1 MSNDE
6 YSDLSYH
13 PVGHDVDEILES
25 KPPAR
30 LLLIGEDLPESFA
43 VAEGVRHVPEPAV
56 ELPTG
61 VYSFDAAD
69 GTGVMVVATGG
80 PPANSA
86 SASWEAPDDAPLIQ
100 AYGWF
105 EAWWQEAA
113 AVPAPKFNVKDNALT
128 LPSGQEAVVQ
138 RQIFD
143 RGRWSYQVRVEG
155 STKLVPETGLGWPEA
170 DDDPFEWIRRPAASA
185 ARFAATLSRVKLREQ
200 LTDTVYSFRAT
211 RTIFRPYQF
220 RPVIKLLETGRLRL
234 LIADEVGLGKTIE
247 AGLIWTELDAR
258 NQAGRVLVVCPSML
272 VGKWRAE
279 MDQRFGFE
287 LEEMTAEG
295 LADLLDRVET
305 DRLSANFRGVCSL
318 ERLRAWGGLEALARL
333 SPRFDLVIVDEA
345 HAFRNQGTRSN
356 ALGALLSDWADA
368 LIFLSA
374 TPLNL
379 GNDDLYNLLELLAPG
394 EFDDRNVLVDR
405 LEPNAVLNRVATSLL
420 DRSVDNRTRR
430 EWLHSI
436 QNLTFGPAVTG
447 RPEYRELDQL
457 LQQPALTPSDVVRIR
472 SHVGAL
478 HALSAVVTRT
488 RKAEIQEDRTIR
500 EAKPINVALTPIE
513 RDLYNAIEAWQ
524 RSRAAAKNMP
534 VQFTGQ
540 MPLRLAG
547 SCLQASA
554 TEILAKDGYQCSNED
569 LDEVEEMDP
578 VDFPPETV
586 VALAHQLGDTDSKF
600 DAFVGPLESIVAQG
614 RQVLV
619 FTFSRPTLA
628 YLEQRLADRFRV
640 GVLHGG
646 IKPRDRPEI
655 MARFRAKD
663 FDVMLASRVASE
675 GLDFEFCSAV
685 VNYDLPW
692 NPMEVEQRIGR
703 IDRFGQSEEKVVI
716 LNFHTPGTIETDI
729 IERVHERI
737 GVFND
742 SIGELEPIL
751 QSKAS
756 ELRDAMFNFKL
767 SAEQRQAQIDQTLAA
782 VEAQAQV
789 KEEIES
795 ASQYLVSTDR
805 AAIDGFEDEL
815 LQQGRYVGQPELV
828 RLLEDWLSSEPN
840 AQLTKSADGVWLRL
854 RGTQN
859 LEQQLLGVKS
869 AGERSEADINA
880 WATALRDEREVS
892 ICLDQETAR
901 NTNADLLAAT
911 HPLVRAA
918 LRVPG
923 YNQAR
928 FAVARLADASLPQ
941 GTFAVTVAL
950 AQWTG
955 LRASTELWTAVEPVD
970 GTTDCDV
977 VGDAVL
983 AAIAEAQLEEGSS
996 QVPSGLERLVR
1007 KSERTLLRR
1016 QESELT
1022 RRLSENDALIE
1033 ARRISLRETH
1043 DRKVGQINAR
1053 IQTLEAAGNTAI
1065 TRLHMAQRDNQD
1077 QLLQKAMM
1085 DLEATRQG
1093 AMTVEPV
1100 AVCVV
1105 EIGR

>member
-1 MSNDE
+1 
-6 YSDLSYH
+6 
-13 PVGHDVDEILES
+13 
-25 KPPAR
+25 
-30 LLLIGEDLPESFA
+30 
-43 VAEGVRHVPEPAV
+43 
-56 ELPTG
+56 
-61 VYSFDAAD
+61 
-69 GTGVMVVATGG
+69 
-80 PPANSA
+80 
-86 SASWEAPDDAPLIQ
+86 
-100 AYGWF
+100 
-105 EAWWQEAA
+105 
-113 AVPAPKFNVKDNALT
+113 
-128 LPSGQEAVVQ
+128 
-138 RQIFD
+138 
-143 RGRWSYQVRVEG
+143 
-155 STKLVPETGLGWPEA
+155 
-170 DDDPFEWIRRPAASA
+170 
-185 ARFAATLSRVKLREQ
+185 
-200 LTDTVYSFRAT
+200 
-211 RTIFRPYQF
+211 
-220 RPVIKLLETGRLRL
+220 
-234 LIADEVGLGKTIE
+234 
-247 AGLIWTELDAR
+247 
-258 NQAGRVLVVCPSML
+258 
-272 VGKWRAE
+272 
-279 MDQRFGFE
+279 
-287 LEEMTAEG
+287 
-295 LADLLDRVET
+295 
-305 DRLSANFRGVCSL
+305 
-318 ERLRAWGGLEALARL
+318 
-333 SPRFDLVIVDEA
+333 
-345 HAFRNQGTRSN
+345 
-356 ALGALLSDWADA
+356 
-368 LIFLSA
+368 
-374 TPLNL
+374 
-379 GNDDLYNLLELLAPG
+379 
-394 EFDDRNVLVDR
+394 
-405 LEPNAVLNRVATSLL
+405 
-420 DRSVDNRTRR
+420 
-430 EWLHSI
+430 
-436 QNLTFGPAVTG
+436 
-447 RPEYRELDQL
+447 
-457 LQQPALTPSDVVRIR
+457 
-472 SHVGAL
+472 
-478 HALSAVVTRT
+478 
-488 RKAEIQEDRTIR
+488 
-500 EAKPINVALTPIE
+500 
-513 RDLYNAIEAWQ
+513 
-524 RSRAAAKNMP
+524 
-534 VQFTGQ
+534 
-540 MPLRLAG
+540 
-547 SCLQASA
+547 
-554 TEILAKDGYQCSNED
+554 
-569 LDEVEEMDP
+569 
-578 VDFPPETV
+578 
-586 VALAHQLGDTDSKF
+586 
-600 DAFVGPLESIVAQG
+600 
-614 RQVLV
+614 
-619 FTFSRPTLA
+619 
-628 YLEQRLADRFRV
+628 
-640 GVLHGG
+640 
-646 IKPRDRPEI
+646 

-1022 RRLSENDALIE
+1022 RRLSEN
-1033 ARRISLRETH
+1033 ARLSKLDVSASAKRTIAKL
-1043 DRKVGQINAR
+1043 AR
-1053 IQTLEAAGNTAI
+1053 STPEY
-1065 TRLHMAQRDNQD
+1065 RH
-1077 QLLQKAMM
+1077 
-1085 DLEATRQG
+1085 
-1093 AMTVEPV
+1093 
-1100 AVCVV
+1100 
-1105 EIGR
+1105 

>member
-1 MSNDE
+1 MSVE
-6 YSDLSYH
+6 GQGDLAYH
-13 PVGHDVDEILES
+13 PVGHDVDEILERS
-25 KPPAR
+25 HPTR
-30 LLLIGEDLPESFA
+30 LLLIGDELPDSFA
-43 VAEGVRHVPEPAV
+43 VAESVRHIPEPTAD
-56 ELPTG
+56 LPTG
-61 VYSFDAAD
+61 IYSFDTTD
-69 GTGVMVVATGG
+69 GICVMVVVSGR
-80 PPANSA
+80 PPAQS
-86 SASWEAPDDAPLIQ
+86 STASWEAADDAPLIQ

-105 EAWWQEAA
+105 EAWWQEASE
-113 AVPAPKFNVKDNALT
+113 VPAPKFDVADVAQT
-128 LPSGQEAVVQ
+128 LPSGQEAVV
-138 RQIFD
+138 RRRIFD

-155 STKLVPETGLGWPEA
+155 STRLVPETALGWPEA
-170 DDDPFEWIRRPAASA
+170 DDDLFEWIRRPPDSA
-185 ARFAATLSRVKLREQ
+185 GQLAATLSRAKLKEQ

-247 AGLIWTELDAR
+247 AGLVWTELDAR
-258 NQAGRVLVVCPSML
+258 NQAERVLVVCPSML

-279 MDQRFGFE
+279 MEQRFGFE
-287 LEEMTAEG
+287 LEEITTDRLE
-295 LADLLDRVET
+295 DLLDRVET
-305 DRLSANFRGVCSL
+305 DRLPANFRGVCSL
-318 ERLRAWGGLEALARL
+318 ERLRAWGGLEDFARL
-333 SPRFDLVIVDEA
+333 SPRFDLIIVDEA

-405 LEPNAVLNRVATSLL
+405 LAPNAALNRVATSLL
-420 DRSVDNRTRR
+420 DRGVDNKTRR
-430 EWLHSI
+430 QWLHSI
-436 QNLTFGPAVTG
+436 RDLTFGPAVTG
-447 RPEYRELDQL
+447 RPEYPELDRL
-457 LQQPALTPSDVVRIR
+457 LQQPTLTSGDVVRVR
-472 SHVGAL
+472 SLLGAL

-500 EAKPINVALTPIE
+500 EAHPINVELTPVE
-513 RDLYNAIEAWQ
+513 RDLYDAIEAWQ
-524 RSRAAAKNMP
+524 RSRASAKNMP
-534 VQFTGQ
+534 VQFVGQ

-547 SCLQASA
+547 SCLPASA
-554 TEILAKDGYQCSNED
+554 TEILAKDGYQWSNED

-586 VALAHQLGDTDSKF
+586 VALARQLGDTDSKF
-600 DAFVGPLESIVAQG
+600 DAFIGPLESMVAQG
-614 RQVLV
+614 RQVLI
-619 FTFSRPTLA
+619 FTFSRATLA
-628 YLEQRLADRFRV
+628 YLERRLAERFRI

-655 MARFRAKD
+655 MGRFRAKD

-703 IDRFGQSEEKVVI
+703 IDRFGQAEEKVII

-751 QSKAS
+751 QSKAG
-756 ELRDAMFNFKL
+756 ELRDAMFNFEL
-767 SAEQRQAQIDQTLAA
+767 SAEQRQLQIDQTLAA
-782 VEAQAQV
+782 VEAQAQA
-789 KEEIES
+789 KEEVES

-805 AAIDGFEDEL
+805 AAIDGLEDEL

-828 RLLEDWLSSEPN
+828 RLLEDWFTNDPN
-840 AQLTKSADGVWLRL
+840 ARLSVSADGMWLRL
-854 RGTQN
+854 RGTRN
-859 LEQQLLGVKS
+859 LEQQLLGVKA
-869 AGERSEADINA
+869 AGERSAADIVS

-892 ICLDQETAR
+892 VCLDQETAR

-923 YNQAR
+923 YSQAR
-928 FAVARLADASLPQ
+928 FAVVRLTDTTLPE

-950 AQWTG
+950 ARWTG
-955 LRASTELWTAVEPVD
+955 LRASTELWTSVEPIE
-970 GTTDCDV
+970 GAESCEA

-983 AAIAEAQLEEGSS
+983 AAIAEAQLEEGSGKI
-996 QVPSGLERLVR
+996 PPGLEQLVR
-1007 KSERTLLRR
+1007 RSERTLLRR
-1016 QESELT
+1016 QESELA

-1043 DRKVGQINAR
+1043 DRKVGQINTR

-1065 TRLHMAQRDNQD
+1065 TRLHKAQRDNQD
-1077 QLLQKAMM
+1077 QLLQKALT

-1093 AMTVEPV
+1093 AMTVEPI

-1105 EIGR
+1105 ETER